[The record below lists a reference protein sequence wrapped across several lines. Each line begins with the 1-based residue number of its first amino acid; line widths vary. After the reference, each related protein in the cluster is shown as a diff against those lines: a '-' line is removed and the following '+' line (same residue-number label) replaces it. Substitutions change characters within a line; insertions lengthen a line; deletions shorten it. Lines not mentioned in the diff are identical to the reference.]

1 MKFELLHIYGPFSIH
16 SYGLFIALGIVIFA
30 WLTKKHALFKQLKLE
45 NKFTEILMLGIA
57 AGLIGGRLLSII
69 CEPGEFNSIIEMI
82 APWQG
87 GFSILGSVLGVLIVL
102 PLYLKKINIP
112 ILPFFDLIAIF
123 APLIVAIGRIGC
135 FFSGCCHGITTTLP
149 WAVRYTDLQS
159 IAPLHIAIHPT
170 QLYSSGLSFLIFIL
184 IYFFIQQQYKK
195 PGQLV
200 SIYLMLAVTSRFFV
214 DFWRAD
220 RVVVSNIFSFTQL
233 VSIGIFATSA
243 ALFYRV
249 KNNTSC

>member
-16 SYGLFIALGIVIFA
+16 SYGLFIALGILIFA

-45 NKFTEILMLGIA
+45 NKFTEILMLGIV
-57 AGLIGGRLLSII
+57 AGLVGGRLLSII
-69 CEPGEFNSIIEMI
+69 CEPGEFNSIVAMI

-87 GFSILGSVLGVLIVL
+87 GFSILGSVLGVLLIL
-102 PLYLKKINIP
+102 PWYLKKINIP

-135 FFSGCCHGITTTLP
+135 FFSGCCHGITTALP
-149 WAVRYTDLQS
+149 WAVQYTDLQS

-184 IYFFIQQQYKK
+184 IYFLIQHKYKK

-200 SIYLMLAVTSRFFV
+200 FIYLMLAVTSRFVV

-233 VSIGIFATSA
+233 VSIGIFTASA
-243 ALFYRV
+243 ALFYHV
-249 KNNTSC
+249 KNNR

>member
-16 SYGLFIALGIVIFA
+16 SYGLFIALGILVFT
-30 WLTKKHALFKQLKLE
+30 WLIKKHTLFKQLNLE
-45 NKFTEILMLGIA
+45 NKFIEILMLGIA
-57 AGLIGGRLLSII
+57 AGLAGGRLLSII
-69 CEPGEFNSIIEMI
+69 CEPGEFNGILEMI

-87 GFSILGSVLGVLIVL
+87 GFSVLGSVLGVLIVL
-102 PLYLKKINIP
+102 PLYLKKISIP
-112 ILPFFDLIAIF
+112 VLPFFDLVAIF
-123 APLIVAIGRIGC
+123 APLIAAIGRIGC

-149 WAVRYTDLQS
+149 WAVKYTDLQS
-159 IAPLHIAIHPT
+159 IAPLNISIHPT
-170 QLYSSGLSFLIFIL
+170 QLYSSALSLLIFVV
-184 IYFFIQQQYKK
+184 IYFFIQHQYKK
-195 PGQLV
+195 PGQLI

-233 VSIGIFATSA
+233 VSIGIFAASA

-249 KNNTSC
+249 KKNTSY